1 MKNITNKGTKII
13 NIGAMIL
20 LPQETKPL
28 PERYEKSETL
38 DFFQERGIVEI
49 LEEPAEN
56 VLEEPVEEPTQET
69 SQKPEQEPEQTAEKE
84 TKTPKRGTAGK

>member
-13 NIGAMIL
+13 SIGDLIL

-38 DFFQERGIVEI
+38 DFFQERGVVEI
-49 LEEPAEN
+49 LEEPDSEQPEN
-56 VLEEPVEEPTQET
+56 VLVEPAE
-69 SQKPEQEPEQTAEKE
+69 EPEQTAERE
-84 TKTPKRGTAGK
+84 VKTPKRSAASNSAGK